1 MSNSA
6 DPSDVESI
14 EAIVAAAYD
23 VISGPAGKKRDWK
36 RERSLFI
43 SGARLIPTA
52 VDAGRNDVDLA
63 PQVLDVDAYIARVK
77 PYFATAGF
85 YERKSRGESNN
96 SAKSRMSGA
105 RMNRVTIR
113 TMQSHSCAGSIAFSF
128 SMTEAA
134 GGFYQFTGST
144 KVGSTRFR
152 KSTFKVEACG
162 SADPSSPFAPAAADA
177 CRDNTLSQHL
187 KEARR

>member
-1 MSNSA
+1 MSKIAERSA
-6 DPSDVESI
+6 NPADVESI

-63 PQVLDVDAYIARVK
+63 PQVLDVDAYIARVE

-85 YERKSRGESNN
+85 YEKAVARPVEQFGRIAHVWSTYESRHDPNDAEPFMRGINSIELFNYGRRCGMLSIYWQHES
-96 SAKSRMSGA
+96 R
-105 RMNRVTIR
+105 
-113 TMQSHSCAGSIAFSF
+113 
-128 SMTEAA
+128 
-134 GGFYQFTGST
+134 
-144 KVGSTRFR
+144 
-152 KSTFKVEACG
+152 
-162 SADPSSPFAPAAADA
+162 
-177 CRDNTLSQHL
+177 QHAIPEKYL
-187 KEARR
+187 

>member
-77 PYFATAGF
+77 PYFAIAGF
-85 YERKSRGESNN
+85 YEEEVAQRGEKFGQVAN
-96 SAKSRMSGA
+96 
-105 RMNRVTIR
+105 VL
-113 TMQSHSCAGSIAFSF
+113 
-128 SMTEAA
+128 
-134 GGFYQFTGST
+134 ST
-144 KVGSTRFR
+144 Y
-152 KSTFKVEACG
+152 
-162 SADPSSPFAPAAADA
+162 
-177 CRDNTLSQHL
+177 
-187 KEARR
+187 